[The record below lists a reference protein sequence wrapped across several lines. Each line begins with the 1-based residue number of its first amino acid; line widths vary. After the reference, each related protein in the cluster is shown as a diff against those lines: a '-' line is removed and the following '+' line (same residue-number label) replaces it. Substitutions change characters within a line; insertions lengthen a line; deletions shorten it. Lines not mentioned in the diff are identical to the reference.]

1 MARRAGAPD
10 WSRALSA
17 GLAGLAWESEDLGAT
32 DEEVREAVRRAS
44 GASGLI
50 VVGGDGSLSLVTSA
64 MVELGLAD
72 RLPVG
77 LVPGG
82 TCNDVAR
89 SLGIP
94 RPTAGDLDGW
104 AGVVRGAAT
113 GPARAIDLGRVNDRA
128 FINHAGIGRDS
139 PTYERLARRKAW
151 LRRVRLPGPLV
162 SLVHSLET
170 ALRFRSIRCAV
181 TLDGRRLGD
190 RELYMALALNGPY
203 FSGGLSVTTDTD
215 MADGLLDFA
224 LVHAAGK
231 ARLLRWLA
239 AATVSSPRP
248 HRGRGKGE
256 GDFIE
261 ILRGRRLTLDTESP
275 VWPQHDG
282 EPPEPEGVRRVRFE
296 IHPAKLRV
304 RVISWLRGDPGVVGR

>member
-1 MARRAGAPD
+1 MSSSDPIRVLINPLARRAGAPD
-10 WSRALSA
+10 WGRVLSA
-17 GLAGLAWESEDLGAT
+17 GLAGLAWEAEDLGAT
-32 DEEVREAVRRAS
+32 DEALREQVTRAS

-50 VVGGDGSLSLVTSA
+50 VVGGDGSVSLVASSV
-64 MVELGLAD
+64 VELGLAD
-72 RLPVG
+72 RLFIG

-89 SLGIP
+89 VLGIS
-94 RPTAGDLDGW
+94 RPAAGDLDGW
-104 AGVVRGAAT
+104 AGVVRGAAM
-113 GPARAIDLGRVNDRA
+113 GPVRAVDLGRVNDRV
-128 FINHAGIGRDS
+128 FINHAGIGRDY

-151 LRRVRLPGPLV
+151 LRRGRLPGPLV
-162 SLVHSLET
+162 SLIHSLET
-170 ALRFRSIRCAV
+170 ALRFQPNRCAV
-181 TLDGRRLGD
+181 VLDGRRLGA

-215 MADGLLDFA
+215 MADGRLDFA

-239 AATVSSPRP
+239 SGLVRIGAASSPP
-248 HRGRGKGE
+248 
-256 GDFIE
+256 DFVE
-261 ILRGRRLTLDTESP
+261 ILRGRRLDLDTEEP

-296 IHPAKLRV
+296 IHPSQLRV
-304 RVISWLRGDPGVVGR
+304 RVVS